1 MKTNRSQEL
10 LARVTERLAVESDI
24 VLAIAFG
31 SAASGK
37 LRQASDVDIAILL
50 RDPMT
55 VERRRELMTLI
66 ADIAGRPVDLV
77 DLRTS
82 GVVVTRAALT
92 QGKRLICKDRAAL
105 ASLLSRTLLD
115 VADFLPYRQRILAE
129 RRETW
134 IR

>member
-1 MKTNRSQEL
+1 
-10 LARVTERLAVESDI
+10 
-24 VLAIAFG
+24 
-31 SAASGK
+31 
-37 LRQASDVDIAILL
+37 
-50 RDPMT
+50 
-55 VERRRELMTLI
+55 
-66 ADIAGRPVDLV
+66 VDLV